1 MKSTLCRTYFKCIR
15 RDLDSTF
22 ALGLN
27 GLDQSGKEM
36 LSLLLHE
43 TDDYYFDFVYKNLR
57 SSIFLENSTLA
68 EKPLET
74 SQKFLAPT
82 KSPIYHCGTHCGS
95 IFQDG
100 YCIQA
105 SLLGQQDKETLLEV
119 RLYASGCSKFKESEI
134 RVLSFAQ

>member
-1 MKSTLCRTYFKCIR
+1 MGV
-15 RDLDSTF
+15 
-22 ALGLN
+22 LGLFTVVSLN

-36 LSLLLHE
+36 FSLLLHE

-82 KSPIYHCGTHCGS
+82 KSPIYHCG
-95 IFQDG
+95 IAALF
-100 YCIQA
+100 
-105 SLLGQQDKETLLEV
+105 
-119 RLYASGCSKFKESEI
+119 SKMATAHR
-134 RVLSFAQ
+134 RVYLSNKTKKLF

>member
-1 MKSTLCRTYFKCIR
+1 MGV
-15 RDLDSTF
+15 
-22 ALGLN
+22 LGLFTVVSLN

-36 LSLLLHE
+36 FSLLLHE

-82 KSPIYHCGTHCGS
+82 KSPIYHCGS

-100 YCIQA
+100 YCTQA
-105 SLLGQQDKETLLEV
+105 SLLEQQDKETLLEV

-134 RVLSFAQ
+134 RVLSFA